1 MVASFVGHEVPLS
14 QANLCKDDP
23 AYDEESPPSKW
34 FHPSDSDNLD
44 KPVEEL
50 PSRLRVFRKYNYM
63 EYNPKGWG
71 RFFNLIMYIC
81 YVLIAALIQADN
93 ATPTPDDV
101 PHARTVGLII
111 SVIWFVLAFVNS
123 VYVCFS
129 VHQTIAWAGLYKVI
143 LWSVLLG
150 GTAVMLSYSFQ
161 NVVVGAMQI
170 EYGLLI
176 VMAGFIFIDQRLI
189 DPMYENLYCYYHG
202 AISKDEVKDGVRP
215 IAGISNSALQ
225 KIAANACKAL
235 KIPDEASKTVQK
247 VLDSHRIRE
256 GKEEA
261 LDDWTYTIYKLT
273 YAVSFA
279 PIFCVS
285 KSKISSSQ
293 CQQLTLQMLLYL
305 RVYMDTGKIQDHEED
320 VKRTAPLSL
329 LECLVAM
336 TKMCLQAPV

>member
-1 MVASFVGHEVPLS
+1 
-14 QANLCKDDP
+14 
-23 AYDEESPPSKW
+23 
-34 FHPSDSDNLD
+34 
-44 KPVEEL
+44 
-50 PSRLRVFRKYNYM
+50 
-63 EYNPKGWG
+63 
-71 RFFNLIMYIC
+71 
-81 YVLIAALIQADN
+81 
-93 ATPTPDDV
+93 
-101 PHARTVGLII
+101 
-111 SVIWFVLAFVNS
+111 
-123 VYVCFS
+123 
-129 VHQTIAWAGLYKVI
+129 
-143 LWSVLLG
+143 
-150 GTAVMLSYSFQ
+150 
-161 NVVVGAMQI
+161 
-170 EYGLLI
+170 
-176 VMAGFIFIDQRLI
+176 
-189 DPMYENLYCYYHG
+189 MYENLYCYYHG

-305 RVYMDTGKIQDHEED
+305 RYVM
-320 VKRTAPLSL
+320 L
-329 LECLVAM
+329 LLLPSIFVLYILISVLLLWQGLHGHR
-336 TKMCLQAPV
+336 KDSRS